1 MNSAR
6 LPKQQE
12 LQVLSKLSSDD
23 DYRARFEQDPVA
35 ALKEAGVDD
44 ATLKQFDP
52 ATLQPGK
59 LADKASI
66 AATHAKLKDAN
77 TTDQS
82 CLIIP
87 MLRTNYG
94 KDD

>member
-1 MNSAR
+1 MGSVR
-6 LPKQQE
+6 LPKAQE
-12 LQVLSKLSSDD
+12 LDVLNRLSTDD
-23 DYRARFEQDPVA
+23 GFRARFEQDPA
-35 ALKEAGVDD
+35 GALKEAGVDD
-44 ATLKQFDP
+44 ATIKQFDP
-52 ATLQPGK
+52 AALQPGK

-66 AATHAKLKDAN
+66 AATRAKLKDTN

-94 KDD
+94 KSD